1 MMTEPFYAFANMV
14 LDSSLPLP
22 ELQRRAGAP
31 NCRIDLAPAPP
42 TADDAWPCPSPREIR
57 KNDGGHGYTIDFGG
71 TARFEVSAD
80 GDHVCC
86 RPAAGVSDA
95 VLRHLLLDHV
105 LPRVLCLR
113 GLLVLHASTLR
124 APDGRA
130 VAFLGASGA
139 GKSTLAASLV
149 AAGWRLL
156 ADDALVIE
164 GSEGR
169 PTAVPTYPGLRLWP
183 DSAACLA
190 SGSEPADQNGNPGR
204 VPKPS
209 RDVARRA
216 ELAGSTRDPAA
227 AKLRFDAASLG
238 GGHVF
243 STTPASLARV
253 YVVADEIMS
262 GPPTVDRVAAGEALR
277 RAFEEELRLAD
288 ADRPSLQASLDRIA
302 TSGVLPLFRRLS
314 YPRDFEVL
322 PALHAAIE
330 RDLGT

>member
-1 MMTEPFYAFANMV
+1 MTEPFYAFANLV

-22 ELQRRAGAP
+22 ELQRRAGAAP

-42 TADDAWPCPSPREIR
+42 GADDAWPCPSPREIR
-57 KNDGGHGYTIDFGG
+57 KDDGGHGYTIDFGD
-71 TARFEVSAD
+71 TARFEISAD

-86 RPAAGVSDA
+86 RPAAGTSDA
-95 VLRHLLLDHV
+95 ALRHLLLDHV

-164 GSEGR
+164 ASEGR

-183 DSAACLA
+183 DSAAWLA
-190 SGSEPADQNGNPGR
+190 SGSQPADP
-204 VPKPS
+204 
-209 RDVARRA
+209 
-216 ELAGSTRDPAA
+216 EA

-238 GGHVF
+238 GSHVF
-243 STTPASLARV
+243 SMTPASLARV
-253 YVVADEIMS
+253 YVVADEMS
-262 GPPTVDRVAAGEALR
+262 GPPTVDHLAAGEALR

-302 TSGVLPLFRRLS
+302 TSGVLPLFRRLA

-330 RDLGT
+330 KDLGT

>member
-1 MMTEPFYAFANMV
+1 MTEPFYAFANLV

-22 ELQRRAGAP
+22 ELQRRAGAAP

-42 TADDAWPCPSPREIR
+42 AADDAWPCPSPREIR
-57 KNDGGHGYTIDFGG
+57 KDDGGHGYTIDFGG
-71 TARFEVSAD
+71 TARFEISAD

-86 RPAAGVSDA
+86 RPAAGTSDA
-95 VLRHLLLDHV
+95 ALRHLLLDHV

-183 DSAACLA
+183 DSAAWLA
-190 SGSEPADQNGNPGR
+190 SGSEPGHRLPAGQVSIPCGCPWSRVQRRSIRPQPLPQFDSRSRALRTLPRVRPFRLKSRPNGAIARCWFLRTRSFAKLPRLPYSSR
-204 VPKPS
+204 VPT
-209 RDVARRA
+209 ARRTVGWCSS
-216 ELAGSTRDPAA
+216 ESRPTRMW
-227 AKLRFDAASLG
+227 KSC
-238 GGHVF
+238 
-243 STTPASLARV
+243 
-253 YVVADEIMS
+253 
-262 GPPTVDRVAAGEALR
+262 
-277 RAFEEELRLAD
+277 
-288 ADRPSLQASLDRIA
+288 QASRPRIA
-302 TSGVLPLFRRLS
+302 
-314 YPRDFEVL
+314 
-322 PALHAAIE
+322 
-330 RDLGT
+330 

>member
-1 MMTEPFYAFANMV
+1 MTEPFYAFANLV

-22 ELQRRAGAP
+22 ELQRRAGAAP

-42 TADDAWPCPSPREIR
+42 AADDAWPCPSPREIR
-57 KNDGGHGYTIDFGG
+57 KDDGGHGYTIDFGG
-71 TARFEVSAD
+71 TARFEISAD

-86 RPAAGVSDA
+86 RPAAGTSDA
-95 VLRHLLLDHV
+95 ALRHLLLDHV

-164 GSEGR
+164 ASEGR

-183 DSAACLA
+183 DSAAWLA

-216 ELAGSTRDPAA
+216 ELAGSTRDRPRRAPAGQ
-227 AKLRFDAASLG
+227 RYGPHRSDASIDTACVRNALVSC
-238 GGHVF
+238 
-243 STTPASLARV
+243 
-253 YVVADEIMS
+253 
-262 GPPTVDRVAAGEALR
+262 LR
-277 RAFEEELRLAD
+277 RRWRRRRRRHGVR
-288 ADRPSLQASLDRIA
+288 RPPPGWRSKHSRAARRA
-302 TSGVLPLFRRLS
+302 TS
-314 YPRDFEVL
+314 
-322 PALHAAIE
+322 
-330 RDLGT
+330 